1 MLVKIY
7 PENPNNRE
15 MLQIVT
21 ILQKGGIIIF
31 PTDTIYALGCA
42 ANNTNGLE
50 QVCRIMGKKP
60 EKSNLSLLCSDLSH
74 LSDYTT
80 PVDNT
85 VYRLMKRCLPGPYT
99 FVLNANNNIPKIFKQ
114 HNKKTVG
121 IRIPDNNIVLEL
133 IKMLGQPLIS
143 SSIHSDDEI
152 EEYITDP
159 ELIYEKY
166 EKHIEAMIDGGFGGN
181 IGSTVIDCSGEDIV
195 LIREGKGSVEEF
207 I

>member
-1 MLVKIY
+1 
-7 PENPNNRE
+7 
-15 MLQIVT
+15 MLQIVS

-114 HNKKTVG
+114 HSKKTVG

-133 IKMLGQPLIS
+133 INLLGQPLIS

-166 EKHIEAMIDGGFGGN
+166 EKHIDAMIDGGFGGN

>member
-1 MLVKIY
+1 MLIKIY

-15 MLQIVT
+15 MLQIVS

-114 HNKKTVG
+114 HSKKTVG

-133 IKMLGQPLIS
+133 INMLGQPLIS
-143 SSIHSDDEI
+143 SSIHIDDEI

-166 EKHIEAMIDGGFGGN
+166 EKHIDY
-181 IGSTVIDCSGEDIV
+181 
-195 LIREGKGSVEEF
+195 
-207 I
+207 